1 MSAFGIFAIV
11 LTVIYVVYYGVML
24 AYDQYGVKGQKKN
37 DVEEFESPDQGHE
50 VSRRVHEN
58 SDGTFS
64 VTDEQPEVE
73 EQSPASDD
81 LYDAPPVDDE
91 TYHEEDIDITTGE
104 EDDHQD
110 GGGVDAGDDDSA
122 YHRLLQYTDDLP
134 TIIPSFEEEY
144 DSMGMSIVMNQP
156 MDVETRVRR
165 EVLRY

>member
-1 MSAFGIFAIV
+1 MAKTDSRLKRRFFASEINAADMSAFGIFAIV

-64 VTDEQPEVE
+64 VTDEQPEEE

-81 LYDAPPVDDE
+81 L
-91 TYHEEDIDITTGE
+91 
-104 EDDHQD
+104 
-110 GGGVDAGDDDSA
+110 
-122 YHRLLQYTDDLP
+122 
-134 TIIPSFEEEY
+134 
-144 DSMGMSIVMNQP
+144 
-156 MDVETRVRR
+156 
-165 EVLRY
+165 